1 MPFPERKDCSVENHR
16 SVIEKSPE
24 VLQGDRIPPL
34 CGSSY
39 KGEKKKKK
47 TTGGGGGYRKSQKL
61 ICRIVMSELW
71 R

>member
-39 KGEKKKKK
+39 KGKKKKK
-47 TTGGGGGYRKSQKL
+47 KPRGVGGGTERV
-61 ICRIVMSELW
+61 RN
-71 R
+71 

>member
-47 TTGGGGGYRKSQKL
+47 NHGGWGGVQKE
-61 ICRIVMSELW
+61 SETDL
-71 R
+71 